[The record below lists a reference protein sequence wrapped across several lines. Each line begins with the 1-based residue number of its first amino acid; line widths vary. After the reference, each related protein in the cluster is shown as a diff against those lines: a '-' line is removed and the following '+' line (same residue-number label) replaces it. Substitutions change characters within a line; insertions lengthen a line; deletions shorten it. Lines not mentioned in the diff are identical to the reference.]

1 MSQKRISNL
10 SISLAVIQVI
20 LVTFSLVALAL
31 FVVGWG
37 IGVDRVEVLK
47 DFMSYS
53 TIIMICILKITAV
66 LLIFILFLIVISW
79 LSKEE
84 QGVTIYPFEVVPEGN
99 NINGEAISHLIVA
112 EMERI
117 RQIHDFKYECI
128 KPIEVEKLNLSYFS
142 SPRAPTKENLCYN
155 IAELGTVGAG
165 NVSISI
171 GSLLIALKGL
181 WPWGST
187 RCIITGSLQK
197 YGSIISLVA
206 CQEHQ
211 GICAWE
217 VSRMIKPH
225 NNLGDEYI
233 PSLIKDLSFK
243 IAHGL
248 SFETSAKTWKGLKY
262 YTEAL
267 DSYRQYNLTNYMRDL
282 ERARKNC
289 IRAAYVEK
297 DYPNPFGLLYN
308 LGVAY
313 VNVKKYPMAER
324 SFRHISA
331 LKPDFEDIKNF
342 LGISLL
348 LQKRYNEAITCFD
361 DQICINPQDFRALYL
376 KGISYREMK
385 DYEKALKCFDK
396 AIEKRKP
403 KDYAEAWFEKGVA
416 FSNLNDNKNA
426 IKCYKE
432 ATKINPNYSDAWH
445 NMGRAYKAINNPD
458 EHKRC
463 INKSLLIHHLSRA
476 KIYFKSRDNKSDI
489 ECEKIRKLCEKIR
502 KLIEEENEYTR
513 ACFEAICGSADN
525 ALKLL
530 STALENKQQPLD
542 WIRKDPFLESIHNHP
557 RFDSLLKQYE

>member
-37 IGVDRVEVLK
+37 IGVDRLEVLK

-53 TIIMICILKITAV
+53 AIIMISILKITGV
-66 LLIFILFLIVISW
+66 LLIFILLLMVISW

-99 NINGEAISHLIVA
+99 NANGEAISHLIVA

-117 RQIHDFKYECI
+117 RQIHDFQYEGI

-155 IAELGTVGAG
+155 IAELGTLGAG

-181 WPWGST
+181 WPWEST
-187 RCIITGSLQK
+187 RRIITGSLQK

-243 IAHGL
+243 ISHGL
-248 SFETSAKTWKGLKY
+248 SFETSAKTWKGFKY

-267 DSYRQYNLTNYMRDL
+267 DAYRQYNLTKDMRDL
-282 ERARKNC
+282 EQARKNC
-289 IRAAYVEK
+289 IKAAYAEK
-297 DYPNPFGLLYN
+297 DYLNPFGLLYN

-313 VNVKKYPMAER
+313 VNEKKYPMAER

-331 LKPDFEDIKNF
+331 LKPDFEDIKNV
-342 LGISLL
+342 LGISLW
-348 LQKRYNEAITCFD
+348 LQNRYKEAIKCFD
-361 DQICINPQDFRALYL
+361 DQIDINPQDFRALYL
-376 KGISYREMK
+376 KGISYREMGK
-385 DYEKALKCFDK
+385 YKQALKWFNK
-396 AIEKRKP
+396 AIEKREP
-403 KDYAEAWFEKGVA
+403 EDYAEAWFEKGVA
-416 FSNLNDNKNA
+416 FSKLKQNEEALN
-426 IKCYKE
+426 CYKE
-432 ATKINPNYSDAWH
+432 ATKINPNYSDAWY
-445 NMGRAYKAINNPD
+445 NMGIVYKEIKNSD
-458 EHKRC
+458 EYRRC
-463 INKSLLIHHLSRA
+463 IGKAHLLNHLSRA
-476 KIYFKSRDNKSDI
+476 QIYHKSGDNIYII
-489 ECEKIRKLCEKIR
+489 ECEKIRKSIEK
-502 KLIEEENEYTR
+502 ENDYTR
-513 ACFEAICGSADN
+513 ACFEAICGSSDN

-530 STALENKQQPLD
+530 STALEKKQQSLD
-542 WIRKDPFLESIHNHP
+542 WIRKDPFLESIRNYP
-557 RFDSLLKQYE
+557 RFESILSQYK